1 MSAELVP
8 RVGQRQAEFAKKS
21 WELAQLRIVL
31 ADRELFLA
39 NLRAE
44 FAAFERRYLREIG
57 TLYAELDDWSDKLA
71 DWLSKNL
78 DARSADYE
86 EWDIRIAELAGEE
99 QRQRESQSASSR
111 AGRRA
116 ARVHPAVDE
125 DEHAEEFYPSSRL
138 KSLYREVAKRVHP
151 GLATDEDD
159 RHKRELL
166 MKEANDAY
174 QRGDQEALRKI
185 LEDYEN
191 SPESVQGRGIVADLV
206 RVTRQIKQVNTRL
219 SQIERDI
226 AAVMNSSVGKL
237 KSNADKA
244 FAEGR
249 DLLAE
254 MAADLRKRIAIKQ
267 RDLAARRV
275 VKQKA

>member
-1 MSAELVP
+1 MNAELVP
-8 RVGQRQAEFAKKS
+8 RVAREEAEFARKR
-21 WELAQLRIVL
+21 WELAQIRIVL

-78 DARSADYE
+78 DAGSDEYG
-86 EWDIRIAELAGEE
+86 EWDAKIAELAGEE
-99 QRQRESQSASSR
+99 QRQRESRPAS
-111 AGRRA
+111 GRRA

-125 DEHAEEFYPSSRL
+125 DEHAEDFRPSSRL

-151 GLATDEDD
+151 DLATDEAD

-174 QRGDQEALRKI
+174 QRGDQEALRRI

-191 SPESVQGRGIVADLV
+191 SPESVQGRGIAADLV

-219 SQIERDI
+219 LQIERDI
-226 AAVMNSSVGKL
+226 TAVMNSSVGKL
-237 KSNADKA
+237 KSNADEA

-254 MAADLRKRIAIKQ
+254 MAADLRRRIAIKR
-267 RDLAARRV
+267 RDLAARTV
-275 VKQKA
+275 VKQNA

>member
-8 RVGQRQAEFAKKS
+8 RLAREEAEFARKS
-21 WELAQLRIVL
+21 RELAQLRIVL
-31 ADRELFLA
+31 ADRELFWA

-71 DWLSKNL
+71 DWLSKNP
-78 DARSADYE
+78 DAGFAEYAA
-86 EWDIRIAELAGEE
+86 WDAKIAELAGQE
-99 QRQRESQSASSR
+99 QRQRASHTASSR

-116 ARVHPAVDE
+116 VRVHPAVEE
-125 DEHAEEFYPSSRL
+125 DEHAEDFRPSFRL

-151 GLATDEDD
+151 DLAADEAD

-166 MKEANDAY
+166 MKEANSAY
-174 QRGDQEALRKI
+174 QRGDQEALRRI

-191 SPESVQGRGIVADLV
+191 SPESVPGRGIAADLV
-206 RVTRQIKQVNTRL
+206 RITRQIKQVNTRL

-226 AAVMNSSVGKL
+226 AAGMNSSLGKL
-237 KSNADKA
+237 KSNVDTA

-254 MAADLRKRIAIKQ
+254 MAADLGRRIASK
-267 RDLAARRV
+267 RRELAARTV

>member
-8 RVGQRQAEFAKKS
+8 RVGRRQAEFAKKS

-44 FAAFERRYLREIG
+44 FAAFERRYRREIG

-71 DWLSKNL
+71 DWLSQNL
-78 DARSADYE
+78 DAGSAEYQ
-86 EWDIRIAELAGEE
+86 EWDARITELAGEE
-99 QRQRESQSASSR
+99 QPQREYQSAS
-111 AGRRA
+111 GRRG
-116 ARVHPAVDE
+116 ARVHLAVDE
-125 DEHAEEFYPSSRL
+125 DEHPEDFRPSARL

-151 GLATDEDD
+151 DLATDEAD

-174 QRGDQEALRKI
+174 QRGDQEALQRI

-191 SPESVQGRGIVADLV
+191 SPESVQGRGMAADLV

-219 SQIERDI
+219 LQIERNI

-237 KSNADKA
+237 KSNADAA

-254 MAADLRKRIAIKQ
+254 MAADLRRRIEIKR

>member
-1 MSAELVP
+1 MSTELVP
-8 RVGQRQAEFAKKS
+8 RVARKEAEFAKKS
-21 WELAQLRIVL
+21 WELAQLRVVL

-44 FAAFERRYLREIG
+44 FAAFERRYRREIG
-57 TLYAELDDWSDKLA
+57 ALYAELDDWSDKLA
-71 DWLSKNL
+71 DWLSKNV
-78 DARSADYE
+78 DRGSAEYA
-86 EWDIRIAELAGEE
+86 EWEVKIAELAGEE
-99 QRQRESQSASSR
+99 QPHREHQSGSGRPA
-111 AGRRA
+111 AG
-116 ARVHPAVDE
+116 VHPARDE
-125 DEHAEEFYPSSRL
+125 DEHTEDFRPSSRL

-151 GLATDEDD
+151 DLATDEAD

-191 SPESVQGRGIVADLV
+191 GPESVQGRGIAADLV
-206 RVTRQIKQVNTRL
+206 RVTRQVKQVNTRL

-237 KSNADKA
+237 KANADAA

-254 MAADLRKRIAIKQ
+254 MAADLRRRIEIKR
-267 RDLAARRV
+267 RDLSALRA
-275 VKQKA
+275 VKQKV

>member
-8 RVGQRQAEFAKKS
+8 RVGRQEAEFARKS
-21 WELAQLRIVL
+21 WDLAQLRIVL

-78 DARSADYE
+78 DAGPAEYE
-86 EWDIRIAELAGEE
+86 EWDTKIAELAGEE
-99 QRQRESQSASSR
+99 QRQPESEAASSR

-116 ARVHPAVDE
+116 PRVHPALDE
-125 DEHAEEFYPSSRL
+125 DEHAEEFRPSSRL

-151 GLATDEDD
+151 DLATDEAD

-174 QRGDQEALRKI
+174 QHGDQEALRKI

-191 SPESVQGRGIVADLV
+191 SPESVQGRGIAADLV
-206 RVTRQIKQVNTRL
+206 RVTRQVKQVNTRL

-237 KSNADKA
+237 KSNADAA

-254 MAADLRKRIAIKQ
+254 MAADLRRRIEIKR
-267 RDLAARRV
+267 RDLAARRA